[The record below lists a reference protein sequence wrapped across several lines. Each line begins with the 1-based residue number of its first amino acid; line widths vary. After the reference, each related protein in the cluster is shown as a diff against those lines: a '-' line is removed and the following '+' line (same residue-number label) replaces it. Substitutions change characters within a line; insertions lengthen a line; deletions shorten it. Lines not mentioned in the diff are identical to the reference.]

1 MFIAYFVEQIWK
13 FTELKDN
20 ESVMNNCAR
29 HSLCTFVHDVHGINH
44 NNAADSR
51 VWPTLLCTVQVD
63 VISLS
68 VGSFNFRK
76 DSTLFIHIRGNLIKM
91 ANILNA
97 HLDHHVYHTWITSEI
112 LFIYIYLLIV
122 PIWKWISWLLGEHF
136 FIIFKCT
143 SIAMWNELSHKI
155 HFQPTFTGCETMK
168 HFGVV
173 KKSANK
179 INCTYIVAS
188 RKMFTLTHVS

>member
-97 HLDHHVYHTWITSEI
+97 HLDHHVYHIWITSEI

-136 FIIFKCT
+136 F
-143 SIAMWNELSHKI
+143 N
-155 HFQPTFTGCETMK
+155 HFQVHKYRDVKWIKPQNPLSTNFHWLRDNETFRCGQK
-168 HFGVV
+168 VG
-173 KKSANK
+173 K
-179 INCTYIVAS
+179 
-188 RKMFTLTHVS
+188 